1 MNIMANTYSHCYNHI
16 VFSTKNRVDL
26 ITPDVEERV
35 WEYIGGIARK
45 HNMTALQ
52 VGGIDNHIH
61 ALTSSPPS
69 IAPSQIAQYIK
80 GGSSHW
86 IHNEFQHL
94 NKFAW
99 QDGFGV
105 FSVCKS
111 HASKVVEYIK
121 NQRKHHEKQT
131 FEEEYIELLTLHEIE
146 YDERYIFG

>member
-1 MNIMANTYSHCYNHI
+1 MIM
-16 VFSTKNRVDL
+16 
-26 ITPDVEERV
+26 PDIERRV
-35 WEYIGGIARK
+35 WAYIGGIARK
-45 HNMTALQ
+45 HNIAAIQ

-69 IAPSQIAQYIK
+69 VAPSQIAQWIK

-105 FSVCKS
+105 FPVCTS

-131 FEEEYIELLTLHEIE
+131 FEEEEEEYRELLTLHEIE
-146 YDERYIFG
+146 YDERCLLG